1 MSVRLSEIEVPLRDA
16 PPLEIEIRLLAGR
29 LDAIEGRLD
38 RLESQERGAA
48 AREAGRPN
56 GAVPTRAAGESPA
69 GFGIPDVGSVVAL
82 LGRTLL
88 VLAGA
93 FLLRALTDAG
103 RLDAG
108 PGVLLGLAFAATW
121 IVMAD
126 RAGGRGNGSSAAFH
140 GLAFVLIAFPLLFE
154 ATTRFHFLNPAAV
167 AAGLGGCT
175 AIALAVAW
183 RRRLQ
188 GLAWVATLG
197 VLATAGALAVAT
209 AEMGPFALFLIVL
222 GVAALWFG
230 YVLDWTV
237 LRWPVALFADL
248 AVVILSL
255 RAATVGA
262 ADTPGMAFGA
272 QTLLL
277 AAYLGSFATRTL
289 LLNRDV
295 IPFEVAQSIGASI
308 VGLGGA
314 AFLTQ
319 VGNGGGVPLG
329 AATLALAAGC
339 YAAAAIFVERRQ
351 RRRRNYYFYTS
362 AGLVFTLA
370 GCALALPPAAVGPA
384 YAVLGVV
391 AASAGRLFT
400 RATYRA
406 HAAAYLTAAVVVT
419 GLLPQ
424 VLYGLGLPLV
434 PGRSASA
441 AALGVLALCGVA
453 MWGLAPDAASFAP
466 SPWRRVPR
474 LIVLVL
480 ALGGLLG
487 AVSSFLFPPGG
498 PDAAAPGLV
507 AAVRTALL
515 VVGVLTLALADRI
528 WAFPEGGWLVY
539 PLLFLAGAKFVLEDV
554 RAGQTSTLFVG
565 FALYGLALIAGPRLR
580 RRPGGV
586 EGAAADRQPS

>member
-1 MSVRLSEIEVPLRDA
+1 MSVRLSEIDAQVRDA
-16 PPLEIEIRLLAGR
+16 TPLETEIRILAGR

-38 RLESQERGAA
+38 RIESREPVAPALPGGRPDDTVPNRAA
-48 AREAGRPN
+48 A
-56 GAVPTRAAGESPA
+56 VSPA
-69 GFGIPDVGSVVAL
+69 DFAMPDVGSVVAL

-93 FLLRALTDAG
+93 FLLRALTDSG

-108 PGVLLGLAFAATW
+108 LGVVLGLAFAATW

-140 GLAFVLIAFPLLFE
+140 GLAFVLIALPLLFE
-154 ATTRFHFLNPAAV
+154 ATTRFHFLNPVTGATGLAV
-167 AAGLGGCT
+167 CT
-175 AIALAVAW
+175 AIALTVGW

-188 GLAWVATLG
+188 GLGWVATLG
-197 VLATAGALAVAT
+197 GLATAAALAVAT
-209 AEMGPFALFLIVL
+209 AELGPFALFLIVL

-230 YVLDWTV
+230 YVLDWTL

-248 AVVILSL
+248 AVLILSI
-255 RAATVGA
+255 RAATVAA
-262 ADTPGMAFGA
+262 ADTPGMAFAA
-272 QTLLL
+272 QIVLL

-295 IPFEVAQSIGASI
+295 IPFEVVQSIGALI

-314 AFLTQ
+314 AYLTQ
-319 VGNGGGVPLG
+319 VANVGAVPLG
-329 AATLALAAGC
+329 VATLALGAGC
-339 YAAAAIFVERRQ
+339 YAAAAIFIERRQ
-351 RRRRNYYFYTS
+351 HRRRNYYFYTS
-362 AGLVFTLA
+362 AGFVFTLA
-370 GCALALPPAAVGPA
+370 GIALAMPSAAIGPA
-384 YAVLGVV
+384 SAGLGVV
-391 AASAGRLFT
+391 AAYAGRLSG

-406 HAAAYLTAAVVVT
+406 HAAAYLTAAVVAT
-419 GLLPQ
+419 GLLPH

-434 PGRSASA
+434 PGRSAST
-441 AALGVLALCGVA
+441 AALGVLVLCGVA
-453 MWGLAPDAASFAP
+453 MWGL
-466 SPWRRVPR
+466 RHVPR

-487 AVSSFLFPPGG
+487 AISSFLFPASG
-498 PDAAAPGLV
+498 PEVAAPGLV

-515 VVGVLTLALADRI
+515 VAGILALALADRL
-528 WAFPEGGWLVY
+528 WAFDEGAWLVY
-539 PLLFLAGAKFVLEDV
+539 PLLLLAGAKFVLEDV

-586 EGAAADRQPS
+586 EREAGGRQPS